1 MFFWIYMS
9 LSVLLIPAVMLFFG
23 RMFAQNAPGKIN
35 MTFGYRTARSM
46 KNRDTWEFAHKKI
59 GTLWTKLGAV
69 MLPLSVIAMFPA
81 RGRSEDF
88 IGLWSCALLLLQM
101 IPMIGSICFVEK
113 ALKETFDEDGN
124 RR

>member
-9 LSVLLIPAVMLFFG
+9 LSVLLIPAVMLVFG

>member
-59 GTLWTKLGAV
+59 GTLWTKLGAAL
-69 MLPLSVIAMFPA
+69 LPLSVIAMLPA

-88 IGLWSCALLLLQM
+88 IGLWSCALLLVQM
-101 IPMIGSICFVEK
+101 IPMIVSICFVEK

>member
-1 MFFWIYMS
+1 MFFWIFMA

-23 RMFAQNAPGKIN
+23 RMFEKAAPGKIN

-46 KNRDTWEFAHKKI
+46 KNRDTWEVAHKKI
-59 GTLWTKLGAV
+59 GALWTKLGAV
-69 MLPLSVIAMFPA
+69 MLPLSVIAMLPA

-88 IGLWSCALLLLQM
+88 TGLWACALLLVQM
-101 IPMIGSICFVEK
+101 IPMIGSIFFVEK